1 MAVAALVLGIVSI
14 VFCFIPGLNF
24 IAPIL
29 GIIGI
34 ILAVVSK
41 KQLKE
46 SNEPTGMATG
56 GLITS
61 IIGTVLG
68 SILYLACAACATG
81 TGVMMKEMD
90 KELKKQGVDLQ
101 KEIQKGL
108 EDARKKQQQ

>member
-14 VFCFIPGLNF
+14 VFCLIPGLNF

-34 ILAVVSK
+34 VLAILAK
-41 KQLKE
+41 KQLAEANE
-46 SNEPTGMATG
+46 STGMATG
-56 GLITS
+56 GLVTS

-81 TGVMMKEMD
+81 TGVMMNEMD
-90 KELKKQGVDLQ
+90 KEMKKQGIDLKQELQ
-101 KEIQKGL
+101 KSL
-108 EDARKKQQQ
+108 DDARKKQ